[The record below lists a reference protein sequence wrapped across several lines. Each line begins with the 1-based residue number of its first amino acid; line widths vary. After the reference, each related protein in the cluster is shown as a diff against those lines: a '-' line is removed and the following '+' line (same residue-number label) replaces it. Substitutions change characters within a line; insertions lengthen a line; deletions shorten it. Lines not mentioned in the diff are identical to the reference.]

1 MSFKIIIIIKYNN
14 INVKVHEEI
23 NSSSLINKK
32 MNSLAAH
39 PVYKTRLYFFLS
51 VFSVFIIKTRDR
63 FK

>member
-14 INVKVHEEI
+14 INVKVYEEI
-23 NSSSLINKK
+23 NPSMLFKKK

-39 PVYKTRLYFFLS
+39 LVYKIRLYFFLS
-51 VFSVFIIKTRDR
+51 IFIIKTRDR